1 MRLLSKFLGD
11 TFICSS
17 LFTSEN
23 TLYMDIR
30 QSQYTFHFINNY
42 LIDGHCSSSR
52 HWTPVA
58 LTPSLKL
65 DRVFLFSFKILVIRH
80 IVYCIEAF
88 VYVALL
94 CSDSQQGFCFVSLT
108 LIGYLDF
115 LLLLATPDIL
125 IYLIYYSRVYT
136 LGSLL
141 VGLENMHVYW
151 GSNPGWLCK
160 TSSVRTIIYYSHV
173 WVILKIP
180 ILIFSFYCRFIF

>member
-1 MRLLSKFLGD
+1 M
-11 TFICSS
+11 
-17 LFTSEN
+17 
-23 TLYMDIR
+23 
-30 QSQYTFHFINNY
+30 
-42 LIDGHCSSSR
+42 
-52 HWTPVA
+52 
-58 LTPSLKL
+58 
-65 DRVFLFSFKILVIRH
+65 
-80 IVYCIEAF
+80 YCIEAF

-151 GSNPGWLCK
+151 GSNPG
-160 TSSVRTIIYYSHV
+160 
-173 WVILKIP
+173 
-180 ILIFSFYCRFIF
+180 